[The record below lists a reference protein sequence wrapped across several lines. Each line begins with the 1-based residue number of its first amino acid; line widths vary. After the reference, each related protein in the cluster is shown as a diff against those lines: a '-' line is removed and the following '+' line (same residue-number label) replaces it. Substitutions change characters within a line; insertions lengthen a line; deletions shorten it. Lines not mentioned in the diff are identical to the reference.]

1 METGLAHQAHGGRS
15 PHTELT
21 QAVSAVAGQLGIAPA
36 TLRTWDHR
44 YGLGPSHH
52 APGRHRRYAPHDVA
66 RLMLMIRGLR
76 HGAAPAEAARYAL
89 QADEATLAA
98 LITEKNLA
106 TPPAG
111 PSEPP
116 ISEFLPAASGPVGE
130 LARAAQALDT
140 ARMHHLV
147 GSSIAACGVAHAW
160 ESVIRPVLG
169 ATGLRW
175 AATGTGIEIEHGLS
189 ECVSSV
195 LSRVMLETTT
205 DPGEKFSAP
214 AVLLACAPGETHS
227 LPLRVLGAILAQ
239 QHVPVILLG
248 GDIPA
253 PALAAAVRRR
263 QPAAVFLWAQMDR
276 SADRHL
282 FAQLPTCSY
291 VLGGPAWTALSVSAQ
306 TQVVHTLA
314 DAEDA
319 LLTLTR

>member
-1 METGLAHQAHGGRS
+1 MKTGTAHQAHGGRS

-89 QADEATLAA
+89 QANEATLAA

-195 LSRVMLETTT
+195 LSRVM
-205 DPGEKFSAP
+205 EKHTACPCEYSARFSP
-214 AVLLACAPGETHS
+214 NS
-227 LPLRVLGAILAQ
+227 
-239 QHVPVILLG
+239 
-248 GDIPA
+248 
-253 PALAAAVRRR
+253 
-263 QPAAVFLWAQMDR
+263 
-276 SADRHL
+276 
-282 FAQLPTCSY
+282 TC
-291 VLGGPAWTALSVSAQ
+291 
-306 TQVVHTLA
+306 
-314 DAEDA
+314 
-319 LLTLTR
+319 R